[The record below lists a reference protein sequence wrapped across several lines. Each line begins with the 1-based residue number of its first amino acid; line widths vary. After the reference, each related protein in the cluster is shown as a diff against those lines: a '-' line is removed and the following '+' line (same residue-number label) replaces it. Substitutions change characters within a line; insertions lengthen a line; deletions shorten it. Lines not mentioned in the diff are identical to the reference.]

1 MDESAILAWQ
11 SYFVTIAAVS
21 ATLAGLLFVGLTISL
36 SQVLQGYGYL
46 SRAFIALF
54 MQFEMLLLGIF
65 GIVPGQ
71 PAWVLGSEFIVTGLS
86 ILTGVSI
93 FAYHFPESA
102 LSAVL
107 GSRGPR
113 TVRAILGYGGTLLP
127 VVAGIGMIL
136 GTPLSLYLLIP
147 SEIAALY
154 LSIGNAW
161 VFAVEIPRRAQLAGL
176 REKD

>member
-1 MDESAILAWQ
+1 MTESALLAWHD
-11 SYFVTIAAVS
+11 YFVTIAAVS

-46 SRAFIALF
+46 SRAFTALF

-65 GIVPGQ
+65 GVVPGQ
-71 PAWVLGSEFIVTGLS
+71 PAWVLGAEFIATGAA
-86 ILTGVSI
+86 ILAGISI

-102 LSAVL
+102 LSSVL
-107 GSRGPR
+107 GSKGPR
-113 TVRAILGYGGTLLP
+113 TVRAILGFGGTLLP
-127 VVAGIGMIL
+127 AVAGL
-136 GTPLSLYLLIP
+136 GLIWGHAFSLYLLIP

-161 VFAVEIPRRAQLAGL
+161 VFAVEIPRRAALL
-176 REKD
+176 KSD

>member
-1 MDESAILAWQ
+1 MRMTESALLLWHD
-11 SYFVTIAAVS
+11 YFVTIAAVS

-36 SQVLQGYGYL
+36 NHVLQGYGYL
-46 SRAFIALF
+46 CRAFIALF
-54 MQFEMLLLGIF
+54 MQLEMLLLGIF

-71 PAWVLGSEFIVTGLS
+71 PAYVLGAEFIVTGGA
-86 ILTGVSI
+86 ILAGISV

-102 LSAVL
+102 LSSVL
-107 GSRGPR
+107 GSKGPR

-127 VVAGIGMIL
+127 AIAGL
-136 GTPLSLYLLIP
+136 GLIWGEPRSLYLLIP

-161 VFAVEIPRRAQLAGL
+161 VFAVEIPRRAAQ
-176 REKD
+176 RSD

>member
-1 MDESAILAWQ
+1 MSESQILAWHD
-11 SYFVTIAAVS
+11 YFVTIAAVS

-46 SRAFIALF
+46 SRAFTALF
-54 MQFEMLLLGIF
+54 MQFEMLLIGFF
-65 GIVPGQ
+65 GIVPEQ
-71 PAWVLGSEFIVTGLS
+71 PPWVLGCEFV
-86 ILTGVSI
+86 LTGVSI
-93 FAYHFPESA
+93 LIGISIFGYHFPESA

-113 TVRAILGYGGTLLP
+113 AVRAILGYGGTLLP
-127 VVAGIGMIL
+127 VVAGL
-136 GTPLSLYLLIP
+136 GLVLGVPYSLYLLIP

-161 VFAVEIPRRAQLAGL
+161 VFAVEIPRRAQLH
-176 REKD
+176 RTD

>member
-1 MDESAILAWQ
+1 MRMTESALLLWHD
-11 SYFVTIAAVS
+11 YFVTIAAVS

-36 SQVLQGYGYL
+36 NHVLQGYGYL
-46 SRAFIALF
+46 CRAFIALF
-54 MQFEMLLLGIF
+54 MQLEMLLLGIF

-71 PAWVLGSEFIVTGLS
+71 PAYVLGTEFIVTGGA
-86 ILTGVSI
+86 ILAGISV

-102 LSAVL
+102 LSSVL
-107 GSRGPR
+107 GSKGPR

-127 VVAGIGMIL
+127 AIAGL
-136 GTPLSLYLLIP
+136 GLIWGEPRSLYLLIP

-161 VFAVEIPRRAQLAGL
+161 VFAVEIPRRAAQ
-176 REKD
+176 RSD

>member
-1 MDESAILAWQ
+1 MPQAAILVWHD
-11 SYFVTIAAVS
+11 YFVTIAAVS

-36 SQVLQGYGYL
+36 SHVLQGYGYL

-54 MQFEMLLLGIF
+54 MQFEMLLLGVF

-71 PAWVLGSEFIVTGLS
+71 PAWVLGAEVIVTRAS
-86 ILTGVSI
+86 IRTGIPI
-93 FAYHFPESA
+93 FAYQFPESA

-107 GSRGPR
+107 GSKGPR
-113 TVRAILGYGGTLLP
+113 MIRAILGYGGTLLP
-127 VVAGIGMIL
+127 ALAGIGL
-136 GTPLSLYLLIP
+136 TWGKPLSLYLLIP

-161 VFAVEIPRRAQLAGL
+161 VFAVEIPRRAEEAKTH
-176 REKD
+176 R

>member
-1 MDESAILAWQ
+1 MTESAILAWQ

-46 SRAFIALF
+46 SRAFTALF

-65 GIVPGQ
+65 GIVPRQ
-71 PAWVLGSEFIVTGLS
+71 PGWVLGAEFIVTGVS
-86 ILTGVSI
+86 ILIGISI
-93 FAYHFPESA
+93 FAYNFPESA
-102 LSAVL
+102 LSSVL
-107 GSRGPR
+107 GSKGPR

-127 VVAGIGMIL
+127 ALAGL
-136 GTPLSLYLLIP
+136 GLIAGEPKALYLLIP
-147 SEIAALY
+147 SEVAALY

-161 VFAVEIPRRAQLAGL
+161 VFAVEIPRRAAL
-176 REKD
+176 RENG